1 MRKNSTKIDYFS
13 SNAIICILLYGFYDI
28 KGGFD
33 YAFPRR
39 MIRVGA
45 MVVTGFAIAYSTVVF
60 QTITH
65 NRILTPSV
73 MGLDSMYEVVQTLI
87 YFFAGSM
94 SVWVVNQYLN
104 FAAAIVAMVVICT
117 HFISISYSE
126 QISIQFIYSY

>member
-1 MRKNSTKIDYFS
+1 MRNNVMKLLVLAVI
-13 SNAIICILLYGFYDI
+13 AVICILLYGFYDI

-39 MIRVGA
+39 MMRVGA

-87 YFFAGSM
+87 FFFAGSA
-94 SVWVVNQYLN
+94 SIWVVNQYLN
-104 FAAAIVAMVVICT
+104 FTAAIVAMIVFALLLYRT
-117 HFISISYSE
+117 YSE
-126 QISIQFIYSY
+126 RISSQSTYYY